1 MSDDVKKGLLL
12 SNALERHPG
21 VFSSLYISLV
31 KAGEVSG
38 KLADTLDELSSY
50 METVEDTQRK
60 VKSAM
65 YYPVFIIGFLFF
77 MMFITFTFI
86 IPQFK
91 SVYDQLGSE
100 LPYYTVL
107 LVNISEWFQSNFFF
121 ISTLIFLGLVVLW
134 LLSLTDSGR
143 LTKDRVLLKTPI
155 FGGLIEQGILSK
167 FAKTFAA
174 RIPGTKNNTSFWSS
188 GISVVLHPKNPKI
201 PAMHFNTRFICTQK
215 NWFGGGMD
223 ATPCLVDLKEKKF
236 FHKELKKV
244 CNVHSK
250 KYYPKYKKWCD
261 EYFYLPHR
269 KETRGIGGIFFDYK
283 MDNWEKDF
291 LFIKDI
297 GNAFSYLLKKIIEKK
312 MFLKWSQKEKEIQLL
327 KRSRYV
333 EYNLLYDRGTK
344 FGLNSGGNPEAILM
358 SMPPNAK
365 WK

>member
-1 MSDDVKKGLLL
+1 MKIKKKQDLVKKWFIKLQNIICENIELLEKEYG
-12 SNALERHPG
+12 SNKKFKKNKWKYGEFR
-21 VFSSLYISLV
+21 II
-31 KAGEVSG
+31 KGEVIEKGGVAFSNVVG
-38 KLADTLDELSSY
+38 KFPKE
-50 METVEDTQRK
+50 
-60 VKSAM
+60 
-65 YYPVFIIGFLFF
+65 
-77 MMFITFTFI
+77 
-86 IPQFK
+86 
-91 SVYDQLGSE
+91 
-100 LPYYTVL
+100 
-107 LVNISEWFQSNFFF
+107 
-121 ISTLIFLGLVVLW
+121 
-134 LLSLTDSGR
+134 
-143 LTKDRVLLKTPI
+143 
-155 FGGLIEQGILSK
+155 
-167 FAKTFAA
+167 FAKK
-174 RIPGTKNNTSFWSS
+174 IPGTKDNNKFWSS
-188 GISVVLHPKNPKI
+188 GVSVVLHPKNPKI

-223 ATPCLVDLKEKKF
+223 ATPCLVDLKERKF

-291 LFIKDI
+291 LFIQDI

-327 KRSRYV
+327 KRGRYV

>member
-1 MSDDVKKGLLL
+1 MKIKKKQDLVKKWFIKLQNIICENIELLEKEYG
-12 SNALERHPG
+12 SNKKFKKNKWKYGEFR
-21 VFSSLYISLV
+21 II
-31 KAGEVSG
+31 KGEVIEKGGVAFSNVVG
-38 KLADTLDELSSY
+38 KFPKE
-50 METVEDTQRK
+50 
-60 VKSAM
+60 
-65 YYPVFIIGFLFF
+65 
-77 MMFITFTFI
+77 
-86 IPQFK
+86 
-91 SVYDQLGSE
+91 
-100 LPYYTVL
+100 
-107 LVNISEWFQSNFFF
+107 
-121 ISTLIFLGLVVLW
+121 
-134 LLSLTDSGR
+134 
-143 LTKDRVLLKTPI
+143 
-155 FGGLIEQGILSK
+155 
-167 FAKTFAA
+167 FAKK
-174 RIPGTKNNTSFWSS
+174 IPGTKGNNKFWSS
-188 GISVVLHPKNPKI
+188 GVSVVLHPKNPKI

-297 GNAFSYLLKKIIEKK
+297 GNTFSDLSKKIIEKK

>member
-1 MSDDVKKGLLL
+1 MKIKKKQDLVKKWFIKLQNIICENIELLEKEYG
-12 SNALERHPG
+12 SNKKFKKNKWKYGEFRIIKGDVIEKGG
-21 VFSSLYISLV
+21 VAFSNV
-31 KAGEVSG
+31 VG
-38 KLADTLDELSSY
+38 KFPKE
-50 METVEDTQRK
+50 
-60 VKSAM
+60 
-65 YYPVFIIGFLFF
+65 
-77 MMFITFTFI
+77 
-86 IPQFK
+86 
-91 SVYDQLGSE
+91 
-100 LPYYTVL
+100 
-107 LVNISEWFQSNFFF
+107 
-121 ISTLIFLGLVVLW
+121 
-134 LLSLTDSGR
+134 
-143 LTKDRVLLKTPI
+143 
-155 FGGLIEQGILSK
+155 
-167 FAKTFAA
+167 FAKK
-174 RIPGTKNNTSFWSS
+174 IPGTKGNNKFWSS
-188 GISVVLHPKNPKI
+188 GVSVVLHPKNPKI

-215 NWFGGGMD
+215 NWFGGGID

-244 CNVHSK
+244 CSVHNK

-297 GNAFSYLLKKIIEKK
+297 GNTFSYLLKKIIEKK